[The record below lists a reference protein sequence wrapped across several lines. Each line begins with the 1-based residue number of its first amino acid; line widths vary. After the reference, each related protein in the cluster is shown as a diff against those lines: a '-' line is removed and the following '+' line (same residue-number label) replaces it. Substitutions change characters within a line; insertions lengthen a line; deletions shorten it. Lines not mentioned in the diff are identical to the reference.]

1 MTERQS
7 TMSQYPHL
15 FQPLDLGFTQLKN
28 RIMMGSMHVGLED
41 RPWHFGEMAE
51 YFAERARGG
60 VALMVTGGFSPNR
73 RGDLLPFGSKLTSLW
88 QVPFHRKVTTA
99 VHAAA
104 PDSKILLQILHAG
117 RYGYTPLNVAP
128 SPIQAPINPFKP
140 KELSARDI
148 EKTIDDYVRCAKL
161 AQSARYDGVEIMG
174 SEGYFIC
181 QMINLRTNQRGD
193 EWGGAYE
200 NRIRFPIEVVRRIR
214 AAVGDDFI
222 LMFRL
227 SMLDLV
233 EGGSDIAEVLQ
244 LAKELE
250 TAGVTLINTGIGW
263 HESRVP
269 TIVTSVPRAAF
280 AEVTAQVKAAVNIP
294 VVASNRINMP
304 DTAEAIVSQGKAD
317 MVSMARPFLADPE
330 WANKAQQGRADEINT
345 CIACNQ
351 ACLDHTFKNKR
362 ASCLV
367 NPRAGHETKLRYI
380 PTAKAK
386 KIAVV
391 GAGPAGLACATVAAQ
406 RGHKV
411 TLFEGRREIG
421 GQFKYASQIPGK
433 EEFNETIRYFSKM
446 IEVHKIDLRLNT
458 VIDGQRLKQEGFD
471 EVIIASGVAPRL
483 PNMPGADHPKVV
495 TYQEVLEKGMVLGE
509 KVAVMGAG
517 GIGFDMCEYLT
528 HKGESI
534 TLNTTAWMD
543 EWGVDGTNQNRGGLK
558 PMGIEKSPRKVYLL
572 QRKDSAFGKSLNKT
586 TGWVHRAVVKMKG
599 VETIGGVHYDK
610 VDDEGL
616 HITITKGQGADAATE
631 QRVLDVDHIV
641 LCAGQVSVHQ
651 LHQQLEQDKDKTF
664 KLHLVG
670 GAQFAGELDAKR
682 AIKMASELAAA
693 L

>member
-1 MTERQS
+1 
-7 TMSQYPHL
+7 MSQYPHL

-60 VALMVTGGFSPNR
+60 VGLMVTGGFSPNR
-73 RGDLLPFGSKLTSLW
+73 RGDLLPFGSKLTSGW
-88 QVPFHRKVTTA
+88 QVPFHRKVTDA

-128 SPIQAPINPFKP
+128 SAIQAPINPFKP

-161 AQSARYDGVEIMG
+161 AKRARYDGVEIMG

-181 QMINLRTNQRGD
+181 QMINLRTNQRDD
-193 EWGGAYE
+193 EWGGSYE
-200 NRIRFPIEVVRRIR
+200 NRIRFPLEVVRRIR
-214 AAVGDDFI
+214 AAVGNDFI

-233 EGGSDIAEVLQ
+233 DGGSDNAEVLQ
-244 LAKELE
+244 LAKALE
-250 TAGVTLINTGIGW
+250 EAGVTLINTGIGW
-263 HESRVP
+263 HEARVP

-280 AEVTAQVKAAVNIP
+280 ADVTAQVKAVVSIP
-294 VVASNRINMP
+294 VIASNRINMP

-317 MVSMARPFLADPE
+317 MVSMARPLLADPE
-330 WANKAQQGRADEINT
+330 WANKAQEGRADEINT

-351 ACLDHTFKNKR
+351 ACLDHTFENKR

-367 NPRAGHETKLRYI
+367 NPRAGHETKLLYT
-380 PTAKAK
+380 PTSKVK
-386 KIAVV
+386 KVAVV

-411 TLFEGRREIG
+411 TLFEGRSEIG
-421 GQFKYASQIPGK
+421 GQFNYASKIPGK
-433 EEFNETIRYFSKM
+433 EEFRETIRYFLKM

-471 EVIIASGVAPRL
+471 EVIIASGVAPRV

-495 TYQEVLEKGMVLGE
+495 TYQEVLEKGMKLGE

-528 HKGESI
+528 HEGESI
-534 TLNTTAWMD
+534 TLNTSAWMD

-558 PMGIEKSPRKVYLL
+558 PMDIEKSPRKVYLL
-572 QRKDSAFGKSLNKT
+572 QRKGNGFGKTLNKT

-599 VETIGGVHYDK
+599 VETIGGVNYDK
-610 VDDEGL
+610 VDDDGL
-616 HITITKGQGADAATE
+616 HITITKGKGADAVTE

-641 LCAGQVSVHQ
+641 LCAGQVSVNK
-651 LHQQLEQDKDKTF
+651 LYQQLEQDMGKTF
-664 KLHLVG
+664 TLHLVG
-670 GAQFAGELDAKR
+670 GAEFAGELDAKR
-682 AIKMASELAAA
+682 AIKLASELAAS